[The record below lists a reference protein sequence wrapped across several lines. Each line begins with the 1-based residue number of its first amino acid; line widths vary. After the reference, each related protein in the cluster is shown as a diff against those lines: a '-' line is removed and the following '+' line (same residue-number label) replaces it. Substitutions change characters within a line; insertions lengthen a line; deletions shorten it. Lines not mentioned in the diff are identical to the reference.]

1 MDSRQSAIR
10 GFIQDVLGC
19 GCPEE
24 VFRRIESCEMST
36 DGVPATR
43 IEVGGRLLV
52 EVFDTDDA
60 RQVVERL
67 AGWVAGA
74 VAERDAR
81 GFNRARIVI
90 ATARPAEMEPAARSV
105 FVGYPGLDDRVH
117 LHVVDR
123 DRCKWHTD
131 ITRSGP

>member
-1 MDSRQSAIR
+1 MAGAGAPSLRH
-10 GFIQDVLGC
+10 FIQEVLGC

-24 VFRRIESCEMST
+24 VLRRIESRELSR
-36 DGVPATR
+36 DGVPLTR
-43 IEVGGRLLV
+43 VEVGGRLLV

-60 RQVVERL
+60 RRVAERL
-67 AGWVAGA
+67 PGWVAAA

-90 ATARPAEMEPAARSV
+90 ASADPGRMQAPAQQAFAAIGGR
-105 FVGYPGLDDRVH
+105 DERIH

-123 DRCKWHTD
+123 DLCRWQTN
-131 ITRSGP
+131 

>member
-1 MDSRQSAIR
+1 VASGSGQPIR
-10 GFIQDVLGC
+10 HFIQEVLGC

-24 VFRRIESCEMST
+24 VFRRIETRELLR
-36 DGVPATR
+36 DGAPVTR

-52 EVFDTDDA
+52 EMVDTDDVA
-60 RQVVERL
+60 QVEKYL
-67 AGWVAGA
+67 AGWVAAA

-90 ATARPAEMEPAARSV
+90 ATGDPSRMQAQAQAAFAAIAGR
-105 FVGYPGLDDRVH
+105 DERTH

-123 DRCKWHTD
+123 GLCRWQT
-131 ITRSGP
+131 S

>member
-1 MDSRQSAIR
+1 VEDPALSSIR
-10 GFIQDVLGC
+10 HFVQEVLGC

-24 VFRRIESCEMST
+24 VFRRVGLETASLE
-36 DGVPATR
+36 GVKVAR

-60 RQVVERL
+60 QTVAQRL
-67 AGWVAGA
+67 GGWIAAA

-90 ATARPAEMEPAARSV
+90 ATGRPERMQGPVQEAFAAIR
-105 FVGYPGLDDRVH
+105 GRDDRTH

-123 DRCKWHTD
+123 CLCRWQTC
-131 ITRSGP
+131 

>member
-1 MDSRQSAIR
+1 MAGGSGSPIR
-10 GFIQDVLGC
+10 HFIQDVLGC

-24 VFRRIESCEMST
+24 VFRRIETRELSR
-36 DGVPATR
+36 DGVPLTR

-60 RQVVERL
+60 GQAAAHLPR
-67 AGWVAGA
+67 WVAA
-74 VAERDAR
+74 VVAERDAR

-90 ATARPAEMEPAARSV
+90 ATGEPGRMQARVQDAFDAV
-105 FVGYPGLDDRVH
+105 PGRDERTH

-123 DRCKWHTD
+123 GVCRWHT
-131 ITRSGP
+131 T

>member
-1 MDSRQSAIR
+1 MAGAGAPSLRH
-10 GFIQDVLGC
+10 FIQEVLGC

-24 VFRRIESCEMST
+24 VFRRIETRELSR
-36 DGVPATR
+36 DGVPLTR
-43 IEVGGRLLV
+43 VEVGGRLLV

-60 RQVVERL
+60 RQVAERL
-67 AGWVAGA
+67 PGWVAAA

-90 ATARPAEMEPAARSV
+90 STARPDALQAAAQAAFAAIGGR
-105 FVGYPGLDDRVH
+105 DDRTH

-123 DRCKWHTD
+123 GLCQWQT
-131 ITRSGP
+131 S